1 MKKPIAE
8 SYVVLKVNAKRWEEQ
23 FKLPSIAGFCFLKTN
38 GYFRAYLFEN
48 VRVHEKQNQQINWK
62 AEVDL
67 TIALQV
73 ITEENLAAGTIRH
86 MNPNNEN
93 KVSDLIAAIEKDISS
108 SNLFAADFEL
118 VF

>member
-1 MKKPIAE
+1 MKKHIAE

-23 FKLPSIAGFCFLKTN
+23 FKLPSIAGFYFLKTN
-38 GYFRAYLFEN
+38 GYFRAYLLEN
-48 VRVHEKQNQQINWK
+48 VRSHEKMNQQIKWN

-73 ITEENLAAGTIRH
+73 IIEENLAAGKTQH

-93 KVSDLIAAIEKDISS
+93 NVSELIAAIEKEMSS
-108 SNLFAADFEL
+108 SNLFETDFEL

>member
-38 GYFRAYLFEN
+38 GYFRAYLLEN
-48 VRVHEKQNQQINWK
+48 VRVDEKQNQQINWK

-67 TIALQV
+67 TIALHV
-73 ITEENLAAGTIRH
+73 ITEENLSAGKIRH

-93 KVSDLIAAIEKDISS
+93 KVSELIAAIENDISS

>member
-8 SYVVLKVNAKRWEEQ
+8 SYVVLKVNAKRWEVQ

-38 GYFRAYLFEN
+38 GYFRAYLIEN
-48 VRVHEKQNQQINWK
+48 VRVHEKTNQQINWK

-73 ITEENLAAGTIRH
+73 IREENLAAGKTRH

-93 KVSDLIAAIEKDISS
+93 QVSKLIAAIEKEISS
-108 SNLFAADFEL
+108 SHLFDADFDRL
-118 VF
+118 F

>member
-38 GYFRAYLFEN
+38 GYFRAYLLEN
-48 VRVHEKQNQQINWK
+48 VSVHEKTNKQINRK

-73 ITEENLAAGTIRH
+73 ISEENLAAGKTRH
-86 MNPNNEN
+86 MNPNNEYQIIE
-93 KVSDLIAAIEKDISS
+93 LIAAIKKEISS
-108 SNLFAADFEL
+108 SNLFETDFEL